1 MQGNWI
7 LGQPAGA
14 AEDWLASVSGPFLS
28 LFPLPSVPLPTCV
41 HNIQMAEIS
50 AAAHS
55 TSATTRPPREFDLAD
70 KLVQLQRRQA
80 GPSRRTERGMSA
92 APTGNTPQSQSAPG
106 AAQATT
112 SHASAQSHLAPAIQ
126 LRPPP
131 PPISKSR
138 RAPSPNDFDRRLPAD
153 ASPRPQGRLYNPNSD
168 SPLPHQQHRQMHHR
182 QSDAMSDTSSSAE
195 HVRRPQITHHH
206 YPTDK
211 LQYSSHGSAAPPP
224 PPPAR
229 QLFDPRKDDPMRF
242 SLLTRNPAKPSGP
255 PSGGYL
261 SASATSMSDAQS
273 LGSNFSLTS
282 GTTSSSIS
290 GPYSP
295 ANGRDLG
302 GSRLWLDQV
311 KRMYR
316 DIAKAESKILAE
328 GDVVEEEPDSRN
340 PVFAP
345 QPTESDEKWGN
356 LVKEHKNLVELY
368 HNFLSFASRPQTP
381 ASLHPL
387 PAKYNIPGRLWNHGV
402 QRLLSALRR
411 ASLTSVVALEQLE
424 SFIIYAYGFYCSL
437 MEEVP
442 FSEFRV
448 LWLEALGD
456 LARYKMHVVAHIAEG
471 APKLSLRSLPVPMST
486 LTVAQQTDS
495 PSVSRFDEPSAPSV
509 GLQAAA
515 LFELE
520 DEGELWRRTARDW
533 YAKGIKDT
541 PGQGRLHHHLGL
553 VSLDAKGEELRA
565 VYHFA
570 KSLVATHGC
579 DIARESILPLFSL
592 SSQSARYQPS
602 SSAPSIFVL
611 LQGQIFTRI
620 QLDDFVPTL
629 ARFVERLALFPAE
642 VAESDWT
649 MMGVLNICAMLE
661 YGKPDGL
668 LRNLCA
674 LAPGLAAASRPSSSR
689 TPRRG
694 DGGDQMDIDTTM
706 ADADAAEEAQDLS
719 VTMMALSTSATT
731 KAPVEAPYTL
741 QLAFKLTFE
750 LLSHALRNPFLPSK
764 SPFRPDAINP
774 YIVITLTFLATIAKN
789 EQALA
794 LVDSYVP
801 WADLAVFFTETYRRT
816 SSSRTGVADD
826 SSRPTHKWFGSSP
839 LPEDWCL
846 RGSEWV
852 RKLYERGFWRA
863 PNSSTSKS
871 SEGITSEMDV
881 LIAKP
886 SVADDLG
893 DGIVEDDDGGDG
905 AAVADMNSDWSHLR
919 WKRLRWC
926 AETIVKQVPGL
937 ELSGQGRERRVS
949 IVGLLKMKVEAWQAQ
964 KAQEEEEERQR
975 RDKFASKGD
984 AVDMDVDEHQDLE
997 ADGDSDEFDD
1007 SAEVRALKARRRYLR
1022 NLQFPQTPSYQ
1033 SRHTSLKR
1041 GHSQLKAT
1049 RPPLPVTAGYT
1060 ILVVDTNILLSSMS
1074 LVSELIQSNHWTV
1087 VVPLAVITELDG
1099 LSRNRFS
1106 ELGTAASEALSY
1118 LITAIQTHSSSLKVQ
1133 TSRGNYLSS
1142 LSIRSEISTLGAGER
1157 NMDDLILR
1165 SALWQS
1171 DHFMDRS
1178 SMLDSDY
1185 ASPPVTEKTSKV
1197 VLLTFDR
1204 NRKFFSDVVPPLEL
1218 TLSFS
1223 TYQSA

>member
-1 MQGNWI
+1 MADTLPPTANARNSRERSA
-7 LGQPAGA
+7 PA
-14 AEDWLASVSGPFLS
+14 L
-28 LFPLPSVPLPTCV
+28 
-41 HNIQMAEIS
+41 
-50 AAAHS
+50 
-55 TSATTRPPREFDLAD
+55 DLAD
-70 KLVQLQRRQA
+70 RLVMLQRRQA
-80 GPSRRTERGMSA
+80 GPSRRVDRPTTSVTANPQQHDEAQHSTVQSTQSA
-92 APTGNTPQSQSAPG
+92 ASALGPSVF
-106 AAQATT
+106 Q
-112 SHASAQSHLAPAIQ
+112 
-126 LRPPP
+126 RPPP
-131 PPISKSR
+131 PPPLPTFTKTRSPR
-138 RAPSPNDFDRRLPAD
+138 PPSPDDFDRRTRLPTND
-153 ASPRPQGRLYNPNSD
+153 APRPQGRLYNPNSD
-168 SPLPHQQHRQMHHR
+168 SPSQQRQMHHR
-182 QSDAMSDTSSSAE
+182 QSDAMSEASSSAD
-195 HVRRPQITHHH
+195 HVRRPHPLQLHHH
-206 YPTDK
+206 PPTNK
-211 LQYSSHGSAAPPP
+211 LQHSHLSHGGASSLPPP
-224 PPPAR
+224 SQPR
-229 QLFDPRKDDPMRF
+229 QLFNPRTDDPMRF
-242 SLLTRNPAKPSGP
+242 NLLTRTTVKPSGP

-273 LGSNFSLTS
+273 IGSNFSLTS
-282 GTTSSSIS
+282 GTTSSSAS

-295 ANGRDLG
+295 HNGRDLG

-328 GDVVEEEPDSRN
+328 GDTVEEEPDSRN
-340 PVFAP
+340 AAFAP
-345 QPTESDEKWGN
+345 QSLESDEKWAR

-411 ASLTSVVALEQLE
+411 ASLTSVAALEQLE

-471 APKLSLRSLPVPMST
+471 APKLSTALLPVPMST
-486 LTVAQQTDS
+486 LTVSVPQESIS
-495 PSVSRFDEPSAPSV
+495 PGVSRMDDRSAPSV

-515 LFELE
+515 EMELE

-592 SSQSARYQPS
+592 SSQGARYQPS

-611 LQGQIFTRI
+611 LQGQLFTRI
-620 QLDDFVPTL
+620 QLDDFAPTL
-629 ARFVERLALFPAE
+629 ARFIERLTLFPTE

-668 LRNLCA
+668 LRNMCA
-674 LAPGLAAASRPSSSR
+674 LAPGLAGPSRPSSSR

-694 DGGDQMDIDTTM
+694 DHGAQAEDQMDVDSTM
-706 ADADAAEEAQDLS
+706 TDADATEDAQDLS
-719 VTMMALSTSATT
+719 ATMMALTT
-731 KAPVEAPYTL
+731 DPPSIPAEAPYTL
-741 QLAFKLTFE
+741 QLAFELTFE
-750 LLSHALRNPFLPSK
+750 LLSYALRKPFLPSK

-774 YIVITLTFLATIAKN
+774 YIVIVLTFLATIVKN

-794 LVDSYVP
+794 LVDRYVP
-801 WADLAVFFTETYRRT
+801 WADIAMFFTETYRRT
-816 SSSRTGVADD
+816 SSSRTGAADD
-826 SSRPTHKWFGSSP
+826 SSRPTHKWFGSNP

-852 RKLYERGFWRA
+852 RKLYERGFWRV
-863 PNSSTSKS
+863 PSSSGKA

-886 SVADDLG
+886 CVADDLG
-893 DGIVEDDDGGDG
+893 DGIVEDDDGGDD
-905 AAVADMNSDWSHLR
+905 AAAADMTSDWSHLR
-919 WKRLRWC
+919 WKRLRWA
-926 AETIVKQVPGL
+926 AETIMKQIPGL
-937 ELSGQGRERRVS
+937 QLNGQGRHRTVTV
-949 IVGLLKMKVEAWQAQ
+949 VGVLKAKVEAWQAQ
-964 KAQEEEEERQR
+964 KAKEEEEDRQR
-975 RDKFASKGD
+975 RDRSTSKAD
-984 AVDMDVDEHQDLE
+984 VDMDIDEDLGGE
-997 ADGDSDEFDD
+997 DEDAEDDFEDSPG
-1007 SAEVRALKARRRYLR
+1007 VRELKARRRYLR
-1022 NLQFPQTPSYQ
+1022 SLQSPSHTLHSSHH
-1033 SRHTSLKR
+1033 SRPLKR
-1041 GHSQLKAT
+1041 AHPKAKAT
-1049 RPPLPVTAGYT
+1049 RPLLQVAAGYT
-1060 ILVVDTNILLSSMS
+1060 ILIVDTNILLSSMPY
-1074 LVSELIQSNHWTV
+1074 VSELIQSNRWTV

-1099 LSRNRFS
+1099 LSHNTPS
-1106 ELGTAASEALSY
+1106 ELGVAASEALSY
-1118 LITAIQTHSSSLKVQ
+1118 LIAAIQTHSSSLKVQ
-1133 TSRGNYLSS
+1133 TSRGNYLFN
-1142 LSIRSEISTLGAGER
+1142 LSIRSEVSTLGAGER

-1171 DHFMDRS
+1171 HHFMDRS
-1178 SMLDSDY
+1178 DMLDGDAPY
-1185 ASPPVTEKTSKV
+1185 VTEKTSKA

-1204 NRKFFSDVVPPLEL
+1204 NLRLKARSRKLDAADEKDMDAI
-1218 TLSFS
+1218 FS
-1223 TYQSA
+1223 TKSRR